1 MGELTTQ
8 AATRPLPAAGG
19 TFGKTPLL
27 HLLVY
32 AFEKKLEGTMDV
44 VSPDHR
50 VASVLFVEGRP
61 AKAHVSEPHSQLG
74 QVLVELG
81 YMTADVLD
89 RTLAQLEDARGGGAQ
104 VLYGEFLLRKGLLDA
119 VRVEAGFREQMTR
132 RLRYVAAMPPETTY
146 AYYEGFDGMR
156 SIGVDSPRGVD
167 PLPMLWTLLR
177 ERAPRPHVDAALARV
192 ADSSLR
198 IAQTANLARLGLE
211 APERAAIEL
220 LRGRRLTVSEFSQ
233 LSGLAE
239 DDARLLAYLLLVTK
253 QVDVISASRSSARP
267 SRPSSVPVATPASV
281 IPASRSTPPSRP
293 SSAPRTPVAAPASR
307 HPPHTTPRPSTWPVS
322 SKSLPPPADVLR
334 GQPPPGLAS
343 ELFDRWA
350 AIVDRA
356 RTIDRCDYF
365 IMLELAPDS
374 TPKDAE
380 SAFVALAMKWHPDRL
395 PSELLPL
402 REPCTRIFARLSE
415 AHATL
420 SDEDK
425 RARYM
430 KLLADGSGS
439 PEMQETI
446 AKVVEATADFMKADV
461 CFKRNDFVQAEALCR
476 RAYAGDPTQAD
487 YLAMLAWLVS
497 LKPENQTPEKTG
509 VSIRMLDKAISLS
522 EQCERAYFW
531 RGMLLKRMGRIEA
544 AYRDFREA
552 VDLNPRNIDAV
563 REMRL
568 HNMRSGTR
576 SRPTIPSAA
585 TGRPSAKHD
594 EKSGLLDRFFKK
606 S

>member
-8 AATRPLPAAGG
+8 AATRPSPAAGG

-50 VASVLFVEGRP
+50 VASVLFVGGQP
-61 AKAHVSEPHSQLG
+61 AKAHVSEPLSQLG
-74 QVLVELG
+74 QILVELR
-81 YMTADVLD
+81 YLTADVLD
-89 RTLAQLEDARGGGAQ
+89 RTLAQFGDTRGSGVQ

-132 RLRYVAAMPPETTY
+132 RLRHVAAMPPETTY
-146 AYYEGFDGMR
+146 EYYDGFDALR

-211 APERAAIEL
+211 APERAAIER
-220 LRGRRLTVSEFSQ
+220 LRGRRLTLSEFSRV
-233 LSGLAE
+233 SGLVE

-253 QVDVISASRSSARP
+253 QVDVISASRSSAP
-267 SRPSSVPVATPASV
+267 PPRPSSAPRVPVATPASV

-293 SSAPRTPVAAPASR
+293 SSAPRTPVPASR
-307 HPPHTTPRPSTWPVS
+307 HPPRTTPPPSTWPVS

-334 GQPPPGLAS
+334 SQPPPGLAS

-365 IMLELAPDS
+365 IMLDLARDS

-380 SAFVALAMKWHPDRL
+380 SAFLGLAMKWHPDRL
-395 PSELLPL
+395 PPELLPL
-402 REPCTRIFARLSE
+402 REPCSRIFARLSE

-446 AKVVEATADFMKADV
+446 AKVVEATGDFKKADV

-487 YLAMLAWLVS
+487 YLAMLAWLIS

-509 VSIRMLDKAISLS
+509 VSIRMLDKANLA
-522 EQCERAYFW
+522 ERT
-531 RGMLLKRMGRIEA
+531 
-544 AYRDFREA
+544 
-552 VDLNPRNIDAV
+552 V
-563 REMRL
+563 R
-568 HNMRSGTR
+568 
-576 SRPTIPSAA
+576 A
-585 TGRPSAKHD
+585 
-594 EKSGLLDRFFKK
+594 GLLLARDAAQAHRQD
-606 S
+606 

>member
-1 MGELTTQ
+1 M
-8 AATRPLPAAGG
+8 
-19 TFGKTPLL
+19 
-27 HLLVY
+27 
-32 AFEKKLEGTMDV
+32 
-44 VSPDHR
+44 
-50 VASVLFVEGRP
+50 
-61 AKAHVSEPHSQLG
+61 
-74 QVLVELG
+74 
-81 YMTADVLD
+81 
-89 RTLAQLEDARGGGAQ
+89 
-104 VLYGEFLLRKGLLDA
+104 
-119 VRVEAGFREQMTR
+119 
-132 RLRYVAAMPPETTY
+132 
-146 AYYEGFDGMR
+146 
-156 SIGVDSPRGVD
+156 
-167 PLPMLWTLLR
+167 
-177 ERAPRPHVDAALARV
+177 
-192 ADSSLR
+192 
-198 IAQTANLARLGLE
+198 
-211 APERAAIEL
+211 
-220 LRGRRLTVSEFSQ
+220 
-233 LSGLAE
+233 
-239 DDARLLAYLLLVTK
+239 
-253 QVDVISASRSSARP
+253 
-267 SRPSSVPVATPASV
+267 
-281 IPASRSTPPSRP
+281 
-293 SSAPRTPVAAPASR
+293 PVAAPASR
-307 HPPHTTPRPSTWPVS
+307 HPPLTTPRPSTWPVS

-334 GQPPPGLAS
+334 SQPPSGLAS

-380 SAFVALAMKWHPDRL
+380 SAYLALAMKWHPDRL
-395 PSELLPL
+395 PPELLPL
-402 REPCTRIFARLSE
+402 REPCSRIFARLSE

-420 SDEDK
+420 SDKDK

-446 AKVVEATADFMKADV
+446 ARVVEATADFMKADV
-461 CFKRNDFVQAEALCR
+461 CFKRNDCVQAEALCR

-487 YLAMLAWLVS
+487 YLAMLAWLIS

-522 EQCERAYFW
+522 EQCERAYYW
-531 RGMLLKRMGRIEA
+531 RGMLLKRIGRIEA
-544 AYRDFREA
+544 AYRDFRDA

-576 SRPTIPSAA
+576 SRPTVPHAA
-585 TGRPSAKHD
+585 GRSSSKHD